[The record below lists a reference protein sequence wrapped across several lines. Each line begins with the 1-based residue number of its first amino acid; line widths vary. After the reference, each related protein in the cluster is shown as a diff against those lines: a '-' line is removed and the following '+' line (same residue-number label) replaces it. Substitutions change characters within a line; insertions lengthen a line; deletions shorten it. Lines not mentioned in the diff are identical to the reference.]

1 MALIVGCMTLI
12 GFVYFQVNMSQ
23 AAKDI
28 QKSETQMSSNKQ
40 SASQRSSKKESV
52 IQKKQPLE
60 PIQPLRTIAIDDGIH
75 NWQEVSQATIESIPV
90 GDKQTLNYTFGNDD
104 GTLEEQKS
112 ADSSTLTKGM
122 PPKMNIFLVDN
133 GRKIPFSYFPARGLT
148 SSYDYALTKEKDQ
161 TGQSIGDTS
170 ISRHF
175 NSFKVYRGTDSKG
188 QAVLK
193 AEGQVQY
200 LIDTYQVE
208 LVLRPSLKKPV
219 IQQELYI
226 ANDSYLLP
234 REAGIFFAK
243 DTALNGNDGAPVYA
257 QADNAGLSIANDGY
271 KLFMNMN
278 TADGPLHYMAT
289 DFSRSGLAY
298 DSSNY
303 AYRHYRPATF
313 SGVGLEVDNLAEGA
327 VAYNGPDSTYSAKW
341 GWINFKP
348 GEVHH
353 YQTDI
358 GMTSKGTVVPSAK
371 KTYVNNMNSEN
382 YNQVGDRLTFS
393 LAAHNTGFDSHWE
406 NVTVTD
412 KVPTALD
419 VNPDSIRVK
428 RANGEIVKMP
438 ASAYNSQDH
447 ILTVKLPD
455 SLADND
461 WETVLFDA
469 TVNKPGEGWVL
480 TNTMH
485 AEGGTDQI
493 AGAEDATKILIH
505 KKQVALDKQVRNET
519 MGEKDYQTTTT
530 VHPDDTVDYRIRF
543 SADDKMT
550 DKITTTELQDTLP
563 KGLTLVPDSILIKY
577 SDGTSE
583 KASDLKAVKLHALTA
598 GQHADIEYQVKV
610 AHDQIPDIDLKNTVT
625 SKTAIADST
634 TVLRSATDVTVK
646 SAKPAKGQIT
656 FHYIDRATG
665 SPIGAKAVTVK
676 GLIGKPV
683 SETTLADVSG
693 HQDPN
698 QIRPANIPS
707 YVPVD
712 YTYQADLST
721 AKFYRIKD
729 VDPLITAT
737 PQDYTFRY
745 ERSRLAMTV
754 PADMNFNPT
763 SDTQAERT
771 YYLPGQREGD
781 KKVPYGVEVS
791 DYWGINDWQ
800 LGVSQTTQFTGQYT
814 DHYQKTRD
822 VQLDNA
828 QLQFNNANFKLVQ
841 TDGNNSQQNNDQI
854 ESIAAFSLIPGD
866 KPKTLVTYHK
876 SGQYRHQQT
885 DNKGNLTYDLPG
897 YSIYQY
903 RFGDPQTAD
912 YSIGLHVPQTTKRY
926 QTHYQTTLKWHLTV
940 AP

>member
-1 MALIVGCMTLI
+1 MRKNLTALIVGCMTLI

-40 SASQRSSKKESV
+40 SASQQSSKKESV

-289 DFSRSGLAY
+289 DFSKSGLAY

-303 AYRHYRPATF
+303 DYRHYRPATF
-313 SGVGLEVDNLAEGA
+313 SGVGLEADNL
-327 VAYNGPDSTYSAKW
+327 
-341 GWINFKP
+341 
-348 GEVHH
+348 
-353 YQTDI
+353 
-358 GMTSKGTVVPSAK
+358 
-371 KTYVNNMNSEN
+371 
-382 YNQVGDRLTFS
+382 
-393 LAAHNTGFDSHWE
+393 
-406 NVTVTD
+406 
-412 KVPTALD
+412 
-419 VNPDSIRVK
+419 
-428 RANGEIVKMP
+428 
-438 ASAYNSQDH
+438 
-447 ILTVKLPD
+447 
-455 SLADND
+455 
-461 WETVLFDA
+461 
-469 TVNKPGEGWVL
+469 
-480 TNTMH
+480 

-530 VHPDDTVDYRIRF
+530 VHPDDTIDYRIRF

-550 DKITTTELQDTLP
+550 DKISTTELQDTLP

-634 TVLRSATDVTVK
+634 TVLRGATDATVK

-656 FHYIDRATG
+656 FHYIDWATG

-683 SETTLADVSG
+683 SEAALADVSG

-712 YTYQADLST
+712 YTDQADLST

-814 DHYQKTRD
+814 DQYQKTRD

>member
-1 MALIVGCMTLI
+1 MTLI

-40 SASQRSSKKESV
+40 SASQQSSKKESV

-278 TADGPLHYMAT
+278 TADGPPHYMAT
-289 DFSRSGLAY
+289 DFSKSGLAY

-303 AYRHYRPATF
+303 DYRHYRPATF
-313 SGVGLEVDNLAEGA
+313 SGVGLE
-327 VAYNGPDSTYSAKW
+327 
-341 GWINFKP
+341 
-348 GEVHH
+348 
-353 YQTDI
+353 
-358 GMTSKGTVVPSAK
+358 
-371 KTYVNNMNSEN
+371 
-382 YNQVGDRLTFS
+382 
-393 LAAHNTGFDSHWE
+393 
-406 NVTVTD
+406 
-412 KVPTALD
+412 
-419 VNPDSIRVK
+419 
-428 RANGEIVKMP
+428 
-438 ASAYNSQDH
+438 
-447 ILTVKLPD
+447 
-455 SLADND
+455 ADNI
-461 WETVLFDA
+461 
-469 TVNKPGEGWVL
+469 
-480 TNTMH
+480 

-530 VHPDDTVDYRIRF
+530 VHPDDTIDYRIRF

-550 DKITTTELQDTLP
+550 DKISTTELQDTLP

-634 TVLRSATDVTVK
+634 TVLRGATDATVK

-656 FHYIDRATG
+656 FHYIDWATG
-665 SPIGAKAVTVK
+665 SPIGTKAVTVK

-683 SETTLADVSG
+683 SEAALADVSG

-712 YTYQADLST
+712 YTDQADLST

-814 DHYQKTRD
+814 DQYQKTRD

>member
-1 MALIVGCMTLI
+1 
-12 GFVYFQVNMSQ
+12 
-23 AAKDI
+23 
-28 QKSETQMSSNKQ
+28 
-40 SASQRSSKKESV
+40 
-52 IQKKQPLE
+52 
-60 PIQPLRTIAIDDGIH
+60 
-75 NWQEVSQATIESIPV
+75 
-90 GDKQTLNYTFGNDD
+90 
-104 GTLEEQKS
+104 
-112 ADSSTLTKGM
+112 
-122 PPKMNIFLVDN
+122 MNIFLVDN

-289 DFSRSGLAY
+289 DFSKSGLAY

-303 AYRHYRPATF
+303 DYRHYRPATF
-313 SGVGLEVDNLAEGA
+313 SGVGLEVDNL
-327 VAYNGPDSTYSAKW
+327 
-341 GWINFKP
+341 
-348 GEVHH
+348 
-353 YQTDI
+353 
-358 GMTSKGTVVPSAK
+358 
-371 KTYVNNMNSEN
+371 
-382 YNQVGDRLTFS
+382 
-393 LAAHNTGFDSHWE
+393 
-406 NVTVTD
+406 
-412 KVPTALD
+412 
-419 VNPDSIRVK
+419 
-428 RANGEIVKMP
+428 
-438 ASAYNSQDH
+438 
-447 ILTVKLPD
+447 
-455 SLADND
+455 
-461 WETVLFDA
+461 
-469 TVNKPGEGWVL
+469 
-480 TNTMH
+480 

-634 TVLRSATDVTVK
+634 TVLRGATDVTVK

>member
-1 MALIVGCMTLI
+1 MTLI

-40 SASQRSSKKESV
+40 SASQQSSKKESV

-104 GTLEEQKS
+104 GALEEQKS

-289 DFSRSGLAY
+289 DFSKSGLAY

-303 AYRHYRPATF
+303 DYRHYRPATF
-313 SGVGLEVDNLAEGA
+313 SGVGLEADNL
-327 VAYNGPDSTYSAKW
+327 
-341 GWINFKP
+341 
-348 GEVHH
+348 
-353 YQTDI
+353 
-358 GMTSKGTVVPSAK
+358 
-371 KTYVNNMNSEN
+371 
-382 YNQVGDRLTFS
+382 
-393 LAAHNTGFDSHWE
+393 
-406 NVTVTD
+406 
-412 KVPTALD
+412 
-419 VNPDSIRVK
+419 
-428 RANGEIVKMP
+428 
-438 ASAYNSQDH
+438 
-447 ILTVKLPD
+447 
-455 SLADND
+455 
-461 WETVLFDA
+461 
-469 TVNKPGEGWVL
+469 
-480 TNTMH
+480 

-530 VHPDDTVDYRIRF
+530 VHPDDTIDYRIRF

-550 DKITTTELQDTLP
+550 DKISTTELQDTLP

-634 TVLRSATDVTVK
+634 TVLRGATDATVK

-656 FHYIDRATG
+656 FHYIDWATG

-683 SETTLADVSG
+683 SEAALADVSG

-712 YTYQADLST
+712 YTDQADLST

-814 DHYQKTRD
+814 DQYQKTRD

>member
-1 MALIVGCMTLI
+1 MTLI

-40 SASQRSSKKESV
+40 SASQQSSKKESV

-289 DFSRSGLAY
+289 DFSKSGLAY

-303 AYRHYRPATF
+303 DYRHYRPATF
-313 SGVGLEVDNLAEGA
+313 SGVGLEADNL
-327 VAYNGPDSTYSAKW
+327 
-341 GWINFKP
+341 
-348 GEVHH
+348 
-353 YQTDI
+353 
-358 GMTSKGTVVPSAK
+358 
-371 KTYVNNMNSEN
+371 
-382 YNQVGDRLTFS
+382 
-393 LAAHNTGFDSHWE
+393 
-406 NVTVTD
+406 
-412 KVPTALD
+412 
-419 VNPDSIRVK
+419 
-428 RANGEIVKMP
+428 
-438 ASAYNSQDH
+438 
-447 ILTVKLPD
+447 
-455 SLADND
+455 
-461 WETVLFDA
+461 
-469 TVNKPGEGWVL
+469 
-480 TNTMH
+480 

-530 VHPDDTVDYRIRF
+530 VHPDDTIDYRIRF

-550 DKITTTELQDTLP
+550 DKISTTELQDTLP

-634 TVLRSATDVTVK
+634 TVLRGATDATVK

-656 FHYIDRATG
+656 FHYIDWATG

-683 SETTLADVSG
+683 SEAALADVSG

-712 YTYQADLST
+712 YTDQADLST

-814 DHYQKTRD
+814 DQYQKTRD

>member
-1 MALIVGCMTLI
+1 
-12 GFVYFQVNMSQ
+12 
-23 AAKDI
+23 
-28 QKSETQMSSNKQ
+28 
-40 SASQRSSKKESV
+40 
-52 IQKKQPLE
+52 
-60 PIQPLRTIAIDDGIH
+60 
-75 NWQEVSQATIESIPV
+75 
-90 GDKQTLNYTFGNDD
+90 
-104 GTLEEQKS
+104 
-112 ADSSTLTKGM
+112 
-122 PPKMNIFLVDN
+122 MNIFLVDN

-289 DFSRSGLAY
+289 DFSKSGLAY

-303 AYRHYRPATF
+303 DYRHYRPATF
-313 SGVGLEVDNLAEGA
+313 SGVGLEADNL
-327 VAYNGPDSTYSAKW
+327 
-341 GWINFKP
+341 
-348 GEVHH
+348 
-353 YQTDI
+353 
-358 GMTSKGTVVPSAK
+358 
-371 KTYVNNMNSEN
+371 
-382 YNQVGDRLTFS
+382 
-393 LAAHNTGFDSHWE
+393 
-406 NVTVTD
+406 
-412 KVPTALD
+412 
-419 VNPDSIRVK
+419 
-428 RANGEIVKMP
+428 
-438 ASAYNSQDH
+438 
-447 ILTVKLPD
+447 
-455 SLADND
+455 
-461 WETVLFDA
+461 
-469 TVNKPGEGWVL
+469 
-480 TNTMH
+480 

-530 VHPDDTVDYRIRF
+530 VHPDDTIDYRIRF

-634 TVLRSATDVTVK
+634 TVLRGATDATVK

-656 FHYIDRATG
+656 FHYIDWATG

-683 SETTLADVSG
+683 SEATLADVSG

-698 QIRPANIPS
+698 QIRPANISS

-712 YTYQADLST
+712 YTDQADLST

>member
-1 MALIVGCMTLI
+1 
-12 GFVYFQVNMSQ
+12 
-23 AAKDI
+23 
-28 QKSETQMSSNKQ
+28 
-40 SASQRSSKKESV
+40 
-52 IQKKQPLE
+52 
-60 PIQPLRTIAIDDGIH
+60 
-75 NWQEVSQATIESIPV
+75 
-90 GDKQTLNYTFGNDD
+90 
-104 GTLEEQKS
+104 
-112 ADSSTLTKGM
+112 
-122 PPKMNIFLVDN
+122 MNIFLVDN

-289 DFSRSGLAY
+289 DFSKSGLAY

-303 AYRHYRPATF
+303 DYRHYRPATF
-313 SGVGLEVDNLAEGA
+313 SGVGLEADNL
-327 VAYNGPDSTYSAKW
+327 
-341 GWINFKP
+341 
-348 GEVHH
+348 
-353 YQTDI
+353 
-358 GMTSKGTVVPSAK
+358 
-371 KTYVNNMNSEN
+371 
-382 YNQVGDRLTFS
+382 
-393 LAAHNTGFDSHWE
+393 
-406 NVTVTD
+406 
-412 KVPTALD
+412 
-419 VNPDSIRVK
+419 
-428 RANGEIVKMP
+428 
-438 ASAYNSQDH
+438 
-447 ILTVKLPD
+447 
-455 SLADND
+455 
-461 WETVLFDA
+461 
-469 TVNKPGEGWVL
+469 
-480 TNTMH
+480 

-530 VHPDDTVDYRIRF
+530 VHPDDTIDYRIRF

-550 DKITTTELQDTLP
+550 DKISTTELQDTLP

-634 TVLRSATDVTVK
+634 TVLRGATDATVK

-656 FHYIDRATG
+656 FHYIDWATG

-876 SGQYRHQQT
+876 RGQYRHQQT

>member
-1 MALIVGCMTLI
+1 MTLI

-40 SASQRSSKKESV
+40 SASQQSSKKESV

-278 TADGPLHYMAT
+278 TADGPPHYMAT
-289 DFSRSGLAY
+289 DFSKSGLAY
-298 DSSNY
+298 DSSNCD
-303 AYRHYRPATF
+303 YRHYRPATF
-313 SGVGLEVDNLAEGA
+313 SGVGLE
-327 VAYNGPDSTYSAKW
+327 
-341 GWINFKP
+341 
-348 GEVHH
+348 
-353 YQTDI
+353 
-358 GMTSKGTVVPSAK
+358 
-371 KTYVNNMNSEN
+371 
-382 YNQVGDRLTFS
+382 
-393 LAAHNTGFDSHWE
+393 
-406 NVTVTD
+406 
-412 KVPTALD
+412 
-419 VNPDSIRVK
+419 
-428 RANGEIVKMP
+428 
-438 ASAYNSQDH
+438 
-447 ILTVKLPD
+447 
-455 SLADND
+455 ADNI
-461 WETVLFDA
+461 
-469 TVNKPGEGWVL
+469 
-480 TNTMH
+480 

-530 VHPDDTVDYRIRF
+530 VHPDDTIDYRIRF

-550 DKITTTELQDTLP
+550 DKISTTELQDTLP

-634 TVLRSATDVTVK
+634 TVLRGATDATVK

-656 FHYIDRATG
+656 FHYIDWATG
-665 SPIGAKAVTVK
+665 SPIGTKAVTVK

-683 SETTLADVSG
+683 SEAALADVSG

-712 YTYQADLST
+712 YTDQADLST

-814 DHYQKTRD
+814 DQYQKTRD

>member
-1 MALIVGCMTLI
+1 
-12 GFVYFQVNMSQ
+12 
-23 AAKDI
+23 
-28 QKSETQMSSNKQ
+28 
-40 SASQRSSKKESV
+40 
-52 IQKKQPLE
+52 
-60 PIQPLRTIAIDDGIH
+60 
-75 NWQEVSQATIESIPV
+75 
-90 GDKQTLNYTFGNDD
+90 
-104 GTLEEQKS
+104 
-112 ADSSTLTKGM
+112 
-122 PPKMNIFLVDN
+122 MNIFLVDN

-289 DFSRSGLAY
+289 DFSKSGLAY

-303 AYRHYRPATF
+303 DYRHYRPATF
-313 SGVGLEVDNLAEGA
+313 SGVGLEADNL
-327 VAYNGPDSTYSAKW
+327 
-341 GWINFKP
+341 
-348 GEVHH
+348 
-353 YQTDI
+353 
-358 GMTSKGTVVPSAK
+358 
-371 KTYVNNMNSEN
+371 
-382 YNQVGDRLTFS
+382 
-393 LAAHNTGFDSHWE
+393 
-406 NVTVTD
+406 
-412 KVPTALD
+412 
-419 VNPDSIRVK
+419 
-428 RANGEIVKMP
+428 
-438 ASAYNSQDH
+438 
-447 ILTVKLPD
+447 
-455 SLADND
+455 
-461 WETVLFDA
+461 
-469 TVNKPGEGWVL
+469 
-480 TNTMH
+480 

-530 VHPDDTVDYRIRF
+530 VHPDDTIDYRIRF

-550 DKITTTELQDTLP
+550 DKISTTELQDTLP

-737 PQDYTFRY
+737 PQDCTFRY

>member
-1 MALIVGCMTLI
+1 
-12 GFVYFQVNMSQ
+12 
-23 AAKDI
+23 
-28 QKSETQMSSNKQ
+28 
-40 SASQRSSKKESV
+40 
-52 IQKKQPLE
+52 
-60 PIQPLRTIAIDDGIH
+60 
-75 NWQEVSQATIESIPV
+75 
-90 GDKQTLNYTFGNDD
+90 
-104 GTLEEQKS
+104 
-112 ADSSTLTKGM
+112 M

-289 DFSRSGLAY
+289 DFSKSGLAY

-303 AYRHYRPATF
+303 DYRHYRPATF
-313 SGVGLEVDNLAEGA
+313 SGVGLEADNL
-327 VAYNGPDSTYSAKW
+327 
-341 GWINFKP
+341 
-348 GEVHH
+348 
-353 YQTDI
+353 
-358 GMTSKGTVVPSAK
+358 
-371 KTYVNNMNSEN
+371 
-382 YNQVGDRLTFS
+382 
-393 LAAHNTGFDSHWE
+393 
-406 NVTVTD
+406 
-412 KVPTALD
+412 
-419 VNPDSIRVK
+419 
-428 RANGEIVKMP
+428 
-438 ASAYNSQDH
+438 
-447 ILTVKLPD
+447 
-455 SLADND
+455 
-461 WETVLFDA
+461 
-469 TVNKPGEGWVL
+469 
-480 TNTMH
+480 

-634 TVLRSATDVTVK
+634 TVLRGATDVTVK

>member
-1 MALIVGCMTLI
+1 
-12 GFVYFQVNMSQ
+12 
-23 AAKDI
+23 
-28 QKSETQMSSNKQ
+28 
-40 SASQRSSKKESV
+40 
-52 IQKKQPLE
+52 
-60 PIQPLRTIAIDDGIH
+60 
-75 NWQEVSQATIESIPV
+75 
-90 GDKQTLNYTFGNDD
+90 
-104 GTLEEQKS
+104 
-112 ADSSTLTKGM
+112 
-122 PPKMNIFLVDN
+122 MNIFLVDN

-289 DFSRSGLAY
+289 DFSKSGLAY

-303 AYRHYRPATF
+303 DYRHYRPATF
-313 SGVGLEVDNLAEGA
+313 SGVGLEADNL
-327 VAYNGPDSTYSAKW
+327 
-341 GWINFKP
+341 
-348 GEVHH
+348 
-353 YQTDI
+353 
-358 GMTSKGTVVPSAK
+358 
-371 KTYVNNMNSEN
+371 
-382 YNQVGDRLTFS
+382 
-393 LAAHNTGFDSHWE
+393 
-406 NVTVTD
+406 
-412 KVPTALD
+412 
-419 VNPDSIRVK
+419 
-428 RANGEIVKMP
+428 
-438 ASAYNSQDH
+438 
-447 ILTVKLPD
+447 
-455 SLADND
+455 
-461 WETVLFDA
+461 
-469 TVNKPGEGWVL
+469 
-480 TNTMH
+480 

-550 DKITTTELQDTLP
+550 DKISTTELQDTLP

-634 TVLRSATDVTVK
+634 TVLRGATDATVK

-656 FHYIDRATG
+656 FHYIDWATG

-683 SETTLADVSG
+683 SEATLADVSG

-712 YTYQADLST
+712 YTDQADLST

>member
-1 MALIVGCMTLI
+1 
-12 GFVYFQVNMSQ
+12 
-23 AAKDI
+23 
-28 QKSETQMSSNKQ
+28 
-40 SASQRSSKKESV
+40 
-52 IQKKQPLE
+52 
-60 PIQPLRTIAIDDGIH
+60 
-75 NWQEVSQATIESIPV
+75 
-90 GDKQTLNYTFGNDD
+90 
-104 GTLEEQKS
+104 
-112 ADSSTLTKGM
+112 
-122 PPKMNIFLVDN
+122 MNIFLVDN

-289 DFSRSGLAY
+289 DFSKSGLAY

-303 AYRHYRPATF
+303 DYRHYRPATF
-313 SGVGLEVDNLAEGA
+313 SGVGLEADNL
-327 VAYNGPDSTYSAKW
+327 
-341 GWINFKP
+341 
-348 GEVHH
+348 
-353 YQTDI
+353 
-358 GMTSKGTVVPSAK
+358 
-371 KTYVNNMNSEN
+371 
-382 YNQVGDRLTFS
+382 
-393 LAAHNTGFDSHWE
+393 
-406 NVTVTD
+406 
-412 KVPTALD
+412 
-419 VNPDSIRVK
+419 
-428 RANGEIVKMP
+428 
-438 ASAYNSQDH
+438 
-447 ILTVKLPD
+447 
-455 SLADND
+455 
-461 WETVLFDA
+461 
-469 TVNKPGEGWVL
+469 
-480 TNTMH
+480 

-634 TVLRSATDVTVK
+634 TVLRGATDVTVK

-854 ESIAAFSLIPGD
+854 EGIAAFSLIPGD

>member
-1 MALIVGCMTLI
+1 MTLI

-40 SASQRSSKKESV
+40 SASQQSSKKESV

-257 QADNAGLSIANDGY
+257 QTDNAGLSIANDGY

-278 TADGPLHYMAT
+278 TADGPLHYMTT
-289 DFSRSGLAY
+289 DFSKSGLAY

-303 AYRHYRPATF
+303 DYRHYRPATF
-313 SGVGLEVDNLAEGA
+313 SGVGLEADNL
-327 VAYNGPDSTYSAKW
+327 
-341 GWINFKP
+341 
-348 GEVHH
+348 
-353 YQTDI
+353 
-358 GMTSKGTVVPSAK
+358 
-371 KTYVNNMNSEN
+371 
-382 YNQVGDRLTFS
+382 
-393 LAAHNTGFDSHWE
+393 
-406 NVTVTD
+406 
-412 KVPTALD
+412 
-419 VNPDSIRVK
+419 
-428 RANGEIVKMP
+428 
-438 ASAYNSQDH
+438 
-447 ILTVKLPD
+447 
-455 SLADND
+455 
-461 WETVLFDA
+461 
-469 TVNKPGEGWVL
+469 
-480 TNTMH
+480 

-530 VHPDDTVDYRIRF
+530 VHPDDTIDYRIRF

-550 DKITTTELQDTLP
+550 DKISTTELQDTLP

-634 TVLRSATDVTVK
+634 TVLRGATDATVK

-656 FHYIDRATG
+656 FHYIDWATG

-683 SETTLADVSG
+683 SEAALADVSG

-712 YTYQADLST
+712 YTDQADLST

-814 DHYQKTRD
+814 DQYQKTRD

>member
-1 MALIVGCMTLI
+1 M
-12 GFVYFQVNMSQ
+12 
-23 AAKDI
+23 
-28 QKSETQMSSNKQ
+28 
-40 SASQRSSKKESV
+40 
-52 IQKKQPLE
+52 
-60 PIQPLRTIAIDDGIH
+60 
-75 NWQEVSQATIESIPV
+75 
-90 GDKQTLNYTFGNDD
+90 
-104 GTLEEQKS
+104 
-112 ADSSTLTKGM
+112 
-122 PPKMNIFLVDN
+122 
-133 GRKIPFSYFPARGLT
+133 
-148 SSYDYALTKEKDQ
+148 
-161 TGQSIGDTS
+161 
-170 ISRHF
+170 
-175 NSFKVYRGTDSKG
+175 
-188 QAVLK
+188 
-193 AEGQVQY
+193 
-200 LIDTYQVE
+200 
-208 LVLRPSLKKPV
+208 
-219 IQQELYI
+219 
-226 ANDSYLLP
+226 
-234 REAGIFFAK
+234 
-243 DTALNGNDGAPVYA
+243 
-257 QADNAGLSIANDGY
+257 
-271 KLFMNMN
+271 
-278 TADGPLHYMAT
+278 
-289 DFSRSGLAY
+289 
-298 DSSNY
+298 
-303 AYRHYRPATF
+303 
-313 SGVGLEVDNLAEGA
+313 
-327 VAYNGPDSTYSAKW
+327 
-341 GWINFKP
+341 
-348 GEVHH
+348 
-353 YQTDI
+353 
-358 GMTSKGTVVPSAK
+358 
-371 KTYVNNMNSEN
+371 
-382 YNQVGDRLTFS
+382 
-393 LAAHNTGFDSHWE
+393 
-406 NVTVTD
+406 
-412 KVPTALD
+412 
-419 VNPDSIRVK
+419 
-428 RANGEIVKMP
+428 
-438 ASAYNSQDH
+438 
-447 ILTVKLPD
+447 
-455 SLADND
+455 
-461 WETVLFDA
+461 
-469 TVNKPGEGWVL
+469 
-480 TNTMH
+480 
-485 AEGGTDQI
+485 
-493 AGAEDATKILIH
+493 
-505 KKQVALDKQVRNET
+505 ALDKQVRNET

-634 TVLRSATDVTVK
+634 TVLRGATDVTVK

-683 SETTLADVSG
+683 SEATLADVSG

-712 YTYQADLST
+712 YTDQADLST

>member
-1 MALIVGCMTLI
+1 MRKNLTALIVGCMTLI

-40 SASQRSSKKESV
+40 SASQQSSKKESV

-104 GTLEEQKS
+104 GALEEQKS

-289 DFSRSGLAY
+289 DFSKSGLAY

-303 AYRHYRPATF
+303 DYRHYRPATF
-313 SGVGLEVDNLAEGA
+313 SGVGLEADNL
-327 VAYNGPDSTYSAKW
+327 
-341 GWINFKP
+341 
-348 GEVHH
+348 
-353 YQTDI
+353 
-358 GMTSKGTVVPSAK
+358 
-371 KTYVNNMNSEN
+371 
-382 YNQVGDRLTFS
+382 
-393 LAAHNTGFDSHWE
+393 
-406 NVTVTD
+406 
-412 KVPTALD
+412 
-419 VNPDSIRVK
+419 
-428 RANGEIVKMP
+428 
-438 ASAYNSQDH
+438 
-447 ILTVKLPD
+447 
-455 SLADND
+455 
-461 WETVLFDA
+461 
-469 TVNKPGEGWVL
+469 
-480 TNTMH
+480 

-530 VHPDDTVDYRIRF
+530 VHPDDTIDYRIRF
-543 SADDKMT
+543 SVDDKMT
-550 DKITTTELQDTLP
+550 DKISTTELQDTLP

-634 TVLRSATDVTVK
+634 TVLRGATDATVK

-656 FHYIDRATG
+656 FHYIDWATG

-683 SETTLADVSG
+683 SEAALADVSG

-712 YTYQADLST
+712 YTDQADLST

-814 DHYQKTRD
+814 DQYQKTRD

>member
-1 MALIVGCMTLI
+1 MTLI

-40 SASQRSSKKESV
+40 SASQQSSKKESV

-104 GTLEEQKS
+104 GALEEQKS

-289 DFSRSGLAY
+289 DFSKSGLAY

-303 AYRHYRPATF
+303 DYRHYRPATF
-313 SGVGLEVDNLAEGA
+313 SGVGLEADNL
-327 VAYNGPDSTYSAKW
+327 
-341 GWINFKP
+341 
-348 GEVHH
+348 
-353 YQTDI
+353 
-358 GMTSKGTVVPSAK
+358 
-371 KTYVNNMNSEN
+371 
-382 YNQVGDRLTFS
+382 
-393 LAAHNTGFDSHWE
+393 
-406 NVTVTD
+406 
-412 KVPTALD
+412 
-419 VNPDSIRVK
+419 
-428 RANGEIVKMP
+428 
-438 ASAYNSQDH
+438 
-447 ILTVKLPD
+447 
-455 SLADND
+455 
-461 WETVLFDA
+461 
-469 TVNKPGEGWVL
+469 
-480 TNTMH
+480 

-530 VHPDDTVDYRIRF
+530 VHPDDTIDYRIRF
-543 SADDKMT
+543 SVDDKMT
-550 DKITTTELQDTLP
+550 DKISTTELQDTLP

-634 TVLRSATDVTVK
+634 TVLRGATDATVK

-656 FHYIDRATG
+656 FHYIDWATG

-683 SETTLADVSG
+683 SEAALADVSG

-712 YTYQADLST
+712 YTDQADLST

-814 DHYQKTRD
+814 DQYQKTRD

>member
-1 MALIVGCMTLI
+1 
-12 GFVYFQVNMSQ
+12 
-23 AAKDI
+23 
-28 QKSETQMSSNKQ
+28 
-40 SASQRSSKKESV
+40 
-52 IQKKQPLE
+52 
-60 PIQPLRTIAIDDGIH
+60 
-75 NWQEVSQATIESIPV
+75 
-90 GDKQTLNYTFGNDD
+90 
-104 GTLEEQKS
+104 
-112 ADSSTLTKGM
+112 
-122 PPKMNIFLVDN
+122 MNIFLVDN

-289 DFSRSGLAY
+289 DFSKSGLAY

-303 AYRHYRPATF
+303 DYRHYRPATF
-313 SGVGLEVDNLAEGA
+313 SGVGLEADNL
-327 VAYNGPDSTYSAKW
+327 
-341 GWINFKP
+341 
-348 GEVHH
+348 
-353 YQTDI
+353 
-358 GMTSKGTVVPSAK
+358 
-371 KTYVNNMNSEN
+371 
-382 YNQVGDRLTFS
+382 
-393 LAAHNTGFDSHWE
+393 
-406 NVTVTD
+406 
-412 KVPTALD
+412 
-419 VNPDSIRVK
+419 
-428 RANGEIVKMP
+428 
-438 ASAYNSQDH
+438 
-447 ILTVKLPD
+447 
-455 SLADND
+455 
-461 WETVLFDA
+461 
-469 TVNKPGEGWVL
+469 
-480 TNTMH
+480 

-550 DKITTTELQDTLP
+550 DKISTTELQDTLP

-634 TVLRSATDVTVK
+634 TVLRGATDVTVK

-745 ERSRLAMTV
+745 ERSRLAMT
-754 PADMNFNPT
+754 
-763 SDTQAERT
+763 R
-771 YYLPGQREGD
+771 
-781 KKVPYGVEVS
+781 
-791 DYWGINDWQ
+791 
-800 LGVSQTTQFTGQYT
+800 
-814 DHYQKTRD
+814 
-822 VQLDNA
+822 
-828 QLQFNNANFKLVQ
+828 
-841 TDGNNSQQNNDQI
+841 
-854 ESIAAFSLIPGD
+854 
-866 KPKTLVTYHK
+866 
-876 SGQYRHQQT
+876 YR
-885 DNKGNLTYDLPG
+885 LT
-897 YSIYQY
+897 
-903 RFGDPQTAD
+903 
-912 YSIGLHVPQTTKRY
+912 
-926 QTHYQTTLKWHLTV
+926 
-940 AP
+940 

>member
-1 MALIVGCMTLI
+1 LRKNLTALIVGCMTLI

-40 SASQRSSKKESV
+40 SASQQSSKKESV

-289 DFSRSGLAY
+289 DFSKSGLAY

-303 AYRHYRPATF
+303 DYRHYRPATF
-313 SGVGLEVDNLAEGA
+313 SGVGLEADNL
-327 VAYNGPDSTYSAKW
+327 
-341 GWINFKP
+341 
-348 GEVHH
+348 
-353 YQTDI
+353 
-358 GMTSKGTVVPSAK
+358 
-371 KTYVNNMNSEN
+371 
-382 YNQVGDRLTFS
+382 
-393 LAAHNTGFDSHWE
+393 
-406 NVTVTD
+406 
-412 KVPTALD
+412 
-419 VNPDSIRVK
+419 
-428 RANGEIVKMP
+428 
-438 ASAYNSQDH
+438 
-447 ILTVKLPD
+447 
-455 SLADND
+455 
-461 WETVLFDA
+461 
-469 TVNKPGEGWVL
+469 
-480 TNTMH
+480 

-530 VHPDDTVDYRIRF
+530 VHPDDTIDYRIRF

-550 DKITTTELQDTLP
+550 DKISTTELQDTLP

-634 TVLRSATDVTVK
+634 TVLRGATDATVK

-656 FHYIDRATG
+656 FHYIDWATG

-683 SETTLADVSG
+683 SEAALADVSG

-712 YTYQADLST
+712 YTDQADLST

-814 DHYQKTRD
+814 DQYQKTRD

>member
-1 MALIVGCMTLI
+1 
-12 GFVYFQVNMSQ
+12 
-23 AAKDI
+23 
-28 QKSETQMSSNKQ
+28 
-40 SASQRSSKKESV
+40 
-52 IQKKQPLE
+52 
-60 PIQPLRTIAIDDGIH
+60 
-75 NWQEVSQATIESIPV
+75 
-90 GDKQTLNYTFGNDD
+90 
-104 GTLEEQKS
+104 
-112 ADSSTLTKGM
+112 
-122 PPKMNIFLVDN
+122 MNIFLVDN

-289 DFSRSGLAY
+289 DFSKSGLAY

-303 AYRHYRPATF
+303 DYRHYRPATF
-313 SGVGLEVDNLAEGA
+313 SGVGLEADNL
-327 VAYNGPDSTYSAKW
+327 
-341 GWINFKP
+341 
-348 GEVHH
+348 
-353 YQTDI
+353 
-358 GMTSKGTVVPSAK
+358 
-371 KTYVNNMNSEN
+371 
-382 YNQVGDRLTFS
+382 
-393 LAAHNTGFDSHWE
+393 
-406 NVTVTD
+406 
-412 KVPTALD
+412 
-419 VNPDSIRVK
+419 
-428 RANGEIVKMP
+428 
-438 ASAYNSQDH
+438 
-447 ILTVKLPD
+447 
-455 SLADND
+455 
-461 WETVLFDA
+461 
-469 TVNKPGEGWVL
+469 
-480 TNTMH
+480 

-530 VHPDDTVDYRIRF
+530 VHPDDTIDYRIRF

-550 DKITTTELQDTLP
+550 DKISTTELQDTLP

-634 TVLRSATDVTVK
+634 TVLRGATDATVK

-656 FHYIDRATG
+656 FHYIDWATG

-683 SETTLADVSG
+683 SEATLADVSG

-698 QIRPANIPS
+698 QIRPANISS

-712 YTYQADLST
+712 YTDQADLST

-781 KKVPYGVEVS
+781 KKVQYGVEVS

-876 SGQYRHQQT
+876 RGQYRHQQT

>member
-75 NWQEVSQATIESIPV
+75 NWQEVSQATIESIPA

-112 ADSSTLTKGM
+112 AGSSTLTKGM

-175 NSFKVYRGTDSKG
+175 NSFKVYRGTDSK
-188 QAVLK
+188 
-193 AEGQVQY
+193 GQVQY

-278 TADGPLHYMAT
+278 TADGPFHYMAT
-289 DFSRSGLAY
+289 DFSKSGLAY

-303 AYRHYRPATF
+303 DYRHYRPATF
-313 SGVGLEVDNLAEGA
+313 SGVGLEADNL
-327 VAYNGPDSTYSAKW
+327 
-341 GWINFKP
+341 
-348 GEVHH
+348 
-353 YQTDI
+353 
-358 GMTSKGTVVPSAK
+358 
-371 KTYVNNMNSEN
+371 
-382 YNQVGDRLTFS
+382 
-393 LAAHNTGFDSHWE
+393 
-406 NVTVTD
+406 
-412 KVPTALD
+412 
-419 VNPDSIRVK
+419 
-428 RANGEIVKMP
+428 
-438 ASAYNSQDH
+438 
-447 ILTVKLPD
+447 
-455 SLADND
+455 
-461 WETVLFDA
+461 
-469 TVNKPGEGWVL
+469 
-480 TNTMH
+480 

-530 VHPDDTVDYRIRF
+530 VHPDDTIDYRIRF

-550 DKITTTELQDTLP
+550 DKISTTELQDTLP

-634 TVLRSATDVTVK
+634 TVLRGATDATVK

-656 FHYIDRATG
+656 FHYIDWATG

-683 SETTLADVSG
+683 SEAALADVSG

-712 YTYQADLST
+712 YTDQADLST

-814 DHYQKTRD
+814 DQYQKTRD

>member
-1 MALIVGCMTLI
+1 MRKNLTALIVGCMTLI

-40 SASQRSSKKESV
+40 SASQQSSKKESV

-278 TADGPLHYMAT
+278 TADGPLHYMTT
-289 DFSRSGLAY
+289 DFSKSGLAY

-303 AYRHYRPATF
+303 DYRHYRPATF
-313 SGVGLEVDNLAEGA
+313 SGVGLEADNL
-327 VAYNGPDSTYSAKW
+327 
-341 GWINFKP
+341 
-348 GEVHH
+348 
-353 YQTDI
+353 
-358 GMTSKGTVVPSAK
+358 
-371 KTYVNNMNSEN
+371 
-382 YNQVGDRLTFS
+382 
-393 LAAHNTGFDSHWE
+393 
-406 NVTVTD
+406 
-412 KVPTALD
+412 
-419 VNPDSIRVK
+419 
-428 RANGEIVKMP
+428 
-438 ASAYNSQDH
+438 
-447 ILTVKLPD
+447 
-455 SLADND
+455 
-461 WETVLFDA
+461 
-469 TVNKPGEGWVL
+469 
-480 TNTMH
+480 

-530 VHPDDTVDYRIRF
+530 VHPDDTIDYRIRF

-550 DKITTTELQDTLP
+550 DKISTTELQDTLP

-634 TVLRSATDVTVK
+634 TVLRGATDATVK

-656 FHYIDRATG
+656 FHYIDWATG

-683 SETTLADVSG
+683 SEAALADVSG

-712 YTYQADLST
+712 YTDQADLST

-814 DHYQKTRD
+814 DQYQKTRD

>member
-1 MALIVGCMTLI
+1 MTLI

-40 SASQRSSKKESV
+40 SASQQSSKKESV

-289 DFSRSGLAY
+289 DFSKSGLAY

-303 AYRHYRPATF
+303 DYRHYRPATF
-313 SGVGLEVDNLAEGA
+313 SGVGLE
-327 VAYNGPDSTYSAKW
+327 
-341 GWINFKP
+341 
-348 GEVHH
+348 
-353 YQTDI
+353 
-358 GMTSKGTVVPSAK
+358 
-371 KTYVNNMNSEN
+371 
-382 YNQVGDRLTFS
+382 
-393 LAAHNTGFDSHWE
+393 
-406 NVTVTD
+406 
-412 KVPTALD
+412 
-419 VNPDSIRVK
+419 
-428 RANGEIVKMP
+428 
-438 ASAYNSQDH
+438 
-447 ILTVKLPD
+447 
-455 SLADND
+455 ADNI
-461 WETVLFDA
+461 
-469 TVNKPGEGWVL
+469 
-480 TNTMH
+480 

-530 VHPDDTVDYRIRF
+530 VHPDDTIDYRIRF

-550 DKITTTELQDTLP
+550 DKISTTELQDTLP

-634 TVLRSATDVTVK
+634 TVLRGATDATVK

-656 FHYIDRATG
+656 FHYIDWATG

-683 SETTLADVSG
+683 SEAALADVSG

-712 YTYQADLST
+712 YTDQADLST

-814 DHYQKTRD
+814 DQYQKTRD

>member
-1 MALIVGCMTLI
+1 
-12 GFVYFQVNMSQ
+12 
-23 AAKDI
+23 
-28 QKSETQMSSNKQ
+28 
-40 SASQRSSKKESV
+40 
-52 IQKKQPLE
+52 
-60 PIQPLRTIAIDDGIH
+60 
-75 NWQEVSQATIESIPV
+75 
-90 GDKQTLNYTFGNDD
+90 
-104 GTLEEQKS
+104 
-112 ADSSTLTKGM
+112 
-122 PPKMNIFLVDN
+122 MNIFLVDN

-289 DFSRSGLAY
+289 DFSKSGLAY

-303 AYRHYRPATF
+303 DYRHYRPATF
-313 SGVGLEVDNLAEGA
+313 SGVGLEADNL
-327 VAYNGPDSTYSAKW
+327 
-341 GWINFKP
+341 
-348 GEVHH
+348 
-353 YQTDI
+353 
-358 GMTSKGTVVPSAK
+358 
-371 KTYVNNMNSEN
+371 
-382 YNQVGDRLTFS
+382 
-393 LAAHNTGFDSHWE
+393 
-406 NVTVTD
+406 
-412 KVPTALD
+412 
-419 VNPDSIRVK
+419 
-428 RANGEIVKMP
+428 
-438 ASAYNSQDH
+438 
-447 ILTVKLPD
+447 
-455 SLADND
+455 
-461 WETVLFDA
+461 
-469 TVNKPGEGWVL
+469 
-480 TNTMH
+480 

-712 YTYQADLST
+712 YTDQADLST

>member
-1 MALIVGCMTLI
+1 
-12 GFVYFQVNMSQ
+12 
-23 AAKDI
+23 
-28 QKSETQMSSNKQ
+28 
-40 SASQRSSKKESV
+40 
-52 IQKKQPLE
+52 
-60 PIQPLRTIAIDDGIH
+60 
-75 NWQEVSQATIESIPV
+75 
-90 GDKQTLNYTFGNDD
+90 
-104 GTLEEQKS
+104 
-112 ADSSTLTKGM
+112 
-122 PPKMNIFLVDN
+122 MNIFLVDN

-289 DFSRSGLAY
+289 DFSKSGLAY

-303 AYRHYRPATF
+303 DYRHYRPATF
-313 SGVGLEVDNLAEGA
+313 SGVGLEADNL
-327 VAYNGPDSTYSAKW
+327 
-341 GWINFKP
+341 
-348 GEVHH
+348 
-353 YQTDI
+353 
-358 GMTSKGTVVPSAK
+358 
-371 KTYVNNMNSEN
+371 
-382 YNQVGDRLTFS
+382 
-393 LAAHNTGFDSHWE
+393 
-406 NVTVTD
+406 
-412 KVPTALD
+412 
-419 VNPDSIRVK
+419 
-428 RANGEIVKMP
+428 
-438 ASAYNSQDH
+438 
-447 ILTVKLPD
+447 
-455 SLADND
+455 
-461 WETVLFDA
+461 
-469 TVNKPGEGWVL
+469 
-480 TNTMH
+480 

-563 KGLTLVPDSILIKY
+563 KGLKLVPDSILIKY

-634 TVLRSATDVTVK
+634 TVLRGATDVTVK

>member
-1 MALIVGCMTLI
+1 
-12 GFVYFQVNMSQ
+12 
-23 AAKDI
+23 
-28 QKSETQMSSNKQ
+28 
-40 SASQRSSKKESV
+40 
-52 IQKKQPLE
+52 
-60 PIQPLRTIAIDDGIH
+60 
-75 NWQEVSQATIESIPV
+75 
-90 GDKQTLNYTFGNDD
+90 
-104 GTLEEQKS
+104 
-112 ADSSTLTKGM
+112 
-122 PPKMNIFLVDN
+122 MNIFLVDN

-289 DFSRSGLAY
+289 DFSKSGLAY

-303 AYRHYRPATF
+303 DYRHYRPATF
-313 SGVGLEVDNLAEGA
+313 SGVGLEADNL
-327 VAYNGPDSTYSAKW
+327 
-341 GWINFKP
+341 
-348 GEVHH
+348 
-353 YQTDI
+353 
-358 GMTSKGTVVPSAK
+358 
-371 KTYVNNMNSEN
+371 
-382 YNQVGDRLTFS
+382 
-393 LAAHNTGFDSHWE
+393 
-406 NVTVTD
+406 
-412 KVPTALD
+412 
-419 VNPDSIRVK
+419 
-428 RANGEIVKMP
+428 
-438 ASAYNSQDH
+438 
-447 ILTVKLPD
+447 
-455 SLADND
+455 
-461 WETVLFDA
+461 
-469 TVNKPGEGWVL
+469 
-480 TNTMH
+480 

-530 VHPDDTVDYRIRF
+530 VHPDDTIDYRIRF

-550 DKITTTELQDTLP
+550 DKISTTELQDTLP

-634 TVLRSATDVTVK
+634 TVLRGATDATVK

-656 FHYIDRATG
+656 FHYIDWATG

-683 SETTLADVSG
+683 SEATLADVSG

-712 YTYQADLST
+712 YTDQADLST

>member
-1 MALIVGCMTLI
+1 
-12 GFVYFQVNMSQ
+12 
-23 AAKDI
+23 
-28 QKSETQMSSNKQ
+28 
-40 SASQRSSKKESV
+40 
-52 IQKKQPLE
+52 
-60 PIQPLRTIAIDDGIH
+60 
-75 NWQEVSQATIESIPV
+75 
-90 GDKQTLNYTFGNDD
+90 
-104 GTLEEQKS
+104 
-112 ADSSTLTKGM
+112 
-122 PPKMNIFLVDN
+122 MNIFLVDN

-289 DFSRSGLAY
+289 DFSKSGLAY

-303 AYRHYRPATF
+303 DYRHYRPATF
-313 SGVGLEVDNLAEGA
+313 SGVGLEADNL
-327 VAYNGPDSTYSAKW
+327 
-341 GWINFKP
+341 
-348 GEVHH
+348 
-353 YQTDI
+353 
-358 GMTSKGTVVPSAK
+358 
-371 KTYVNNMNSEN
+371 
-382 YNQVGDRLTFS
+382 
-393 LAAHNTGFDSHWE
+393 
-406 NVTVTD
+406 
-412 KVPTALD
+412 
-419 VNPDSIRVK
+419 
-428 RANGEIVKMP
+428 
-438 ASAYNSQDH
+438 
-447 ILTVKLPD
+447 
-455 SLADND
+455 
-461 WETVLFDA
+461 
-469 TVNKPGEGWVL
+469 
-480 TNTMH
+480 

-530 VHPDDTVDYRIRF
+530 VHPDDTIDYRIRF

-550 DKITTTELQDTLP
+550 DKISTTELQDTLP

-634 TVLRSATDVTVK
+634 TVLRGATDATVK

-683 SETTLADVSG
+683 SEATLADVSG

-712 YTYQADLST
+712 YTDQADLST

-745 ERSRLAMTV
+745 ERSRLAMT
-754 PADMNFNPT
+754 
-763 SDTQAERT
+763 R
-771 YYLPGQREGD
+771 
-781 KKVPYGVEVS
+781 
-791 DYWGINDWQ
+791 
-800 LGVSQTTQFTGQYT
+800 
-814 DHYQKTRD
+814 
-822 VQLDNA
+822 
-828 QLQFNNANFKLVQ
+828 
-841 TDGNNSQQNNDQI
+841 
-854 ESIAAFSLIPGD
+854 
-866 KPKTLVTYHK
+866 
-876 SGQYRHQQT
+876 YR
-885 DNKGNLTYDLPG
+885 LT
-897 YSIYQY
+897 
-903 RFGDPQTAD
+903 
-912 YSIGLHVPQTTKRY
+912 
-926 QTHYQTTLKWHLTV
+926 
-940 AP
+940 

>member
-1 MALIVGCMTLI
+1 MTLI

-40 SASQRSSKKESV
+40 SASQQSSKKESV

-289 DFSRSGLAY
+289 DFSKSGLAY

-303 AYRHYRPATF
+303 DYRHYRPATF
-313 SGVGLEVDNLAEGA
+313 SGVGLEADNL
-327 VAYNGPDSTYSAKW
+327 
-341 GWINFKP
+341 
-348 GEVHH
+348 
-353 YQTDI
+353 
-358 GMTSKGTVVPSAK
+358 
-371 KTYVNNMNSEN
+371 
-382 YNQVGDRLTFS
+382 
-393 LAAHNTGFDSHWE
+393 
-406 NVTVTD
+406 
-412 KVPTALD
+412 
-419 VNPDSIRVK
+419 
-428 RANGEIVKMP
+428 
-438 ASAYNSQDH
+438 
-447 ILTVKLPD
+447 
-455 SLADND
+455 
-461 WETVLFDA
+461 
-469 TVNKPGEGWVL
+469 
-480 TNTMH
+480 

-530 VHPDDTVDYRIRF
+530 VHPDDTIDYRIRF

-634 TVLRSATDVTVK
+634 TVLRGATDVTVK

-656 FHYIDRATG
+656 FHYIDWATG

-683 SETTLADVSG
+683 SEAALADVSG

-712 YTYQADLST
+712 YTDQADLST

>member
-1 MALIVGCMTLI
+1 
-12 GFVYFQVNMSQ
+12 
-23 AAKDI
+23 
-28 QKSETQMSSNKQ
+28 
-40 SASQRSSKKESV
+40 
-52 IQKKQPLE
+52 
-60 PIQPLRTIAIDDGIH
+60 
-75 NWQEVSQATIESIPV
+75 
-90 GDKQTLNYTFGNDD
+90 
-104 GTLEEQKS
+104 
-112 ADSSTLTKGM
+112 
-122 PPKMNIFLVDN
+122 MNIFLVDN

-289 DFSRSGLAY
+289 DFSKSGLAY

-303 AYRHYRPATF
+303 DYRHYRPATF
-313 SGVGLEVDNLAEGA
+313 SGVGLEADNL
-327 VAYNGPDSTYSAKW
+327 
-341 GWINFKP
+341 
-348 GEVHH
+348 
-353 YQTDI
+353 
-358 GMTSKGTVVPSAK
+358 
-371 KTYVNNMNSEN
+371 
-382 YNQVGDRLTFS
+382 
-393 LAAHNTGFDSHWE
+393 
-406 NVTVTD
+406 
-412 KVPTALD
+412 
-419 VNPDSIRVK
+419 
-428 RANGEIVKMP
+428 
-438 ASAYNSQDH
+438 
-447 ILTVKLPD
+447 
-455 SLADND
+455 
-461 WETVLFDA
+461 
-469 TVNKPGEGWVL
+469 
-480 TNTMH
+480 

-634 TVLRSATDVTVK
+634 TVLRGATDVTVK

>member
-1 MALIVGCMTLI
+1 MRKNLTALIVGCMTLI

-40 SASQRSSKKESV
+40 SASQQSSKKESV

-104 GTLEEQKS
+104 GALEEQKS

-289 DFSRSGLAY
+289 DFSKSGLAY

-303 AYRHYRPATF
+303 DYRHYRPATF
-313 SGVGLEVDNLAEGA
+313 SGVGLEADNL
-327 VAYNGPDSTYSAKW
+327 
-341 GWINFKP
+341 
-348 GEVHH
+348 
-353 YQTDI
+353 
-358 GMTSKGTVVPSAK
+358 
-371 KTYVNNMNSEN
+371 
-382 YNQVGDRLTFS
+382 
-393 LAAHNTGFDSHWE
+393 
-406 NVTVTD
+406 
-412 KVPTALD
+412 
-419 VNPDSIRVK
+419 
-428 RANGEIVKMP
+428 
-438 ASAYNSQDH
+438 
-447 ILTVKLPD
+447 
-455 SLADND
+455 
-461 WETVLFDA
+461 
-469 TVNKPGEGWVL
+469 
-480 TNTMH
+480 

-530 VHPDDTVDYRIRF
+530 VHPDDTIDYRIRF

-550 DKITTTELQDTLP
+550 DKISTTELQDTLP

-634 TVLRSATDVTVK
+634 TVLRGATDATVK

-656 FHYIDRATG
+656 FHYIDWATG

-683 SETTLADVSG
+683 SEAALADVSG

-712 YTYQADLST
+712 YTDQADLST

-814 DHYQKTRD
+814 DQYQKTRD

-854 ESIAAFSLIPGD
+854 ESIATFSLIPGD

>member
-1 MALIVGCMTLI
+1 
-12 GFVYFQVNMSQ
+12 
-23 AAKDI
+23 
-28 QKSETQMSSNKQ
+28 
-40 SASQRSSKKESV
+40 
-52 IQKKQPLE
+52 
-60 PIQPLRTIAIDDGIH
+60 
-75 NWQEVSQATIESIPV
+75 
-90 GDKQTLNYTFGNDD
+90 
-104 GTLEEQKS
+104 
-112 ADSSTLTKGM
+112 
-122 PPKMNIFLVDN
+122 MNIFLVDN

-289 DFSRSGLAY
+289 DFSKSGLAY

-303 AYRHYRPATF
+303 DYRHYRPATF
-313 SGVGLEVDNLAEGA
+313 SGVGLEADNL
-327 VAYNGPDSTYSAKW
+327 
-341 GWINFKP
+341 
-348 GEVHH
+348 
-353 YQTDI
+353 
-358 GMTSKGTVVPSAK
+358 
-371 KTYVNNMNSEN
+371 
-382 YNQVGDRLTFS
+382 
-393 LAAHNTGFDSHWE
+393 
-406 NVTVTD
+406 
-412 KVPTALD
+412 
-419 VNPDSIRVK
+419 
-428 RANGEIVKMP
+428 
-438 ASAYNSQDH
+438 
-447 ILTVKLPD
+447 
-455 SLADND
+455 
-461 WETVLFDA
+461 
-469 TVNKPGEGWVL
+469 
-480 TNTMH
+480 

-550 DKITTTELQDTLP
+550 DKISTTELQDTLP

-634 TVLRSATDVTVK
+634 TVLRGATDATVK

-656 FHYIDRATG
+656 FHYIDWATG

-683 SETTLADVSG
+683 SEATLADVSG

-698 QIRPANIPS
+698 QIRPANISS

-712 YTYQADLST
+712 YTDQADLST

-876 SGQYRHQQT
+876 RGQYRHQQT